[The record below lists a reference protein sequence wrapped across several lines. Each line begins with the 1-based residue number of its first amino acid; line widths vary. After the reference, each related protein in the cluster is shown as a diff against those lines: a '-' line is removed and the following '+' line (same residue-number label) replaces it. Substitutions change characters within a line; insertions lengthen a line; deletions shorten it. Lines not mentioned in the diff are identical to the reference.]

1 MQVPAARMD
10 RRGGES
16 PQLSRWEGYPILSP
30 ILERS
35 VEMYH
40 HNTENVLSATGEE
53 AGAVRHWGKVS

>member
-1 MQVPAARMD
+1 MT
-10 RRGGES
+10 
-16 PQLSRWEGYPILSP
+16 P